1 MKMMQVKAGKSW
13 FQVNTSPTTRQTQ
26 QREDLLA
33 KINMEMVEDAAR
45 TANADEFIRN
55 LPDGYKTNIG
65 PRGSNLSGGQ
75 KHAGACSFTM
85 YTSLYAKLK
94 TNWILKCT

>member
-1 MKMMQVKAGKSW
+1 MY
-13 FQVNTSPTTRQTQ
+13 QTLFSGTVAENIGY
-26 QREDLLA
+26 RDLSA

-65 PRGSNLSGGQ
+65 PRGSSLSGGQ
-75 KHAGACSFTM
+75 KQR
-85 YTSLYAKLK
+85 
-94 TNWILKCT
+94 